1 MRVFIAISI
10 VVASVSSASAQFAM
24 DHGHAADAARAAR
37 AAQAAADAKAAAIA
51 SGAPLSPSQQT
62 NFYVGSGGTVKI
74 APRTAEELKAD
85 EAAQAAWQ
93 QATETY
99 LAYRRAGGV
108 SQSSQSQLFA
118 GVAQAVQQNNEA
130 EAAQRLNQLLE
141 PDDPPQFTTL
151 IRQLQAV
158 LAGVRDPAL
167 AADPELSY
175 GNAAELQFL
184 LEALGQGNPEGGQ
197 E

>member
-51 SGAPLSPSQQT
+51 SGAPLSSSQQT

-85 EAAQAAWQ
+85 EAAQAAWKERCRP
-93 QATETY
+93 TVVEDRDG
-99 LAYRRAGGV
+99 LRRVKYAERDCDLSRFNTAG
-108 SQSSQSQLFA
+108 
-118 GVAQAVQQNNEA
+118 N
-130 EAAQRLNQLLE
+130 
-141 PDDPPQFTTL
+141 
-151 IRQLQAV
+151 
-158 LAGVRDPAL
+158 
-167 AADPELSY
+167 
-175 GNAAELQFL
+175 
-184 LEALGQGNPEGGQ
+184 
-197 E
+197 